1 MIVLATAHGLKVTA
15 AAMVPSAAGSEV
27 VSVQTDLTHPPRIVS
42 IRGVDATTHD
52 RAQVV
57 CLSSG
62 DEPARVTNDE
72 MLVALQDI
80 PSVAA
85 EVCNAPS
92 VPPLRWGS
100 AY

>member
-1 MIVLATAHGLKVTA
+1 MIALTTAYGLKVTA

-27 VSVQTDLTHPPRIVS
+27 VPVQTDLTHPARIVS
-42 IRGVDATTHD
+42 IRGVDATTYD

-57 CLSSG
+57 CVSSG
-62 DEPARVTNDE
+62 DQPATVTNDE
-72 MLVALQDI
+72 MLVALQDV

-92 VPPLRWGS
+92 APALRWGS